1 MSKTKQ
7 KILDVS
13 KGLFNANGFS
23 NVTIRMIA
31 QELNMSSGNLN
42 YHFKKREEILEAL
55 YFEMVAVFDARVN
68 NLSSSTISLENT
80 KKEVVS
86 SMQRMYEYRFFW
98 TDLYNLLRINDKIK
112 SHFLDVYS
120 KRVGGYNF
128 LFSSFI
134 DMNIL
139 KPFELENEK
148 DALIERM
155 IAYSNTW
162 LYHSFVY
169 HDKIKK
175 EFIEVHA
182 YRLLVMLF
190 PYLTNMGKEQFK
202 TLFSDFF

>member
-1 MSKTKQ
+1 
-7 KILDVS
+7 
-13 KGLFNANGFS
+13 
-23 NVTIRMIA
+23 
-31 QELNMSSGNLN
+31 
-42 YHFKKREEILEAL
+42 
-55 YFEMVAVFDARVN
+55 
-68 NLSSSTISLENT
+68 
-80 KKEVVS
+80 
-86 SMQRMYEYRFFW
+86 MYEYRFFW

-112 SHFLDVYS
+112 SHFLDVDS

-128 LFSSFI
+128 LFSSFV

-175 EFIEVHA
+175 ESIEIHA